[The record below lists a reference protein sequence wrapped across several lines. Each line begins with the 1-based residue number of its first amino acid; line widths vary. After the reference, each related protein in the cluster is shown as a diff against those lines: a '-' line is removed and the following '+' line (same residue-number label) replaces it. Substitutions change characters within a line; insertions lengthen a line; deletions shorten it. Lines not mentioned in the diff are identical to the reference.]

1 MVYSS
6 LFSILT
12 FAVCI
17 ISSVIAILVL
27 QNNHKAHANRC
38 FFALIAS
45 VVVWSA
51 GLALATPASDA
62 ETSEIWRRV
71 SALGWGAFYGIV
83 LHFILIITGRR
94 KLLNKW
100 WFYIL
105 LYFPAAITILSFAI
119 PSGINPMPY
128 QLHRTEFGWSNI
140 AVNNIW
146 DFIFYIYYISYIIT
160 SLVLVLRWG
169 QKSSDKNIKTQS
181 RIIFFSF
188 VSTFVLASITDVL
201 MSAWAVKLPQM
212 APIIMLIPITAIYY
226 AITKYGFIVSEP
238 ITNKA
243 KYLNII
249 ICIILYI
256 GLTFLLSLLSRENVT
271 IKKMNIEPAAL
282 RGIIANLQM
291 FISVYLV
298 IKEDKPGYVAAILL
312 NSFVTILA
320 IIHAI
325 LNASTGPI
333 PGIMSYLGV
342 FLVIVLIIGYKRR
355 TSLHIEKIEEQS
367 KSLKESEKKLHH
379 MAFYDSLTG
388 LPNKAL
394 FINRLDQAIFTAQRN
409 ASLIGVIYIDLDTF
423 KSVNDTMGHTAGDL
437 VLIKIA
443 ERLSSCLRK
452 EDTISRFAGDEFLI
466 QIVNIKKVEDLYK
479 ISDKIL
485 NTFKS
490 VINVGNNEFF
500 ITPSMGVSVYP
511 VDGENSETLIK
522 NADIAMYAAKSNGKN
537 QCVYCSSEMKE
548 DIIKN
553 MKLANSLY
561 RALDNNELL
570 ICYQPQVST
579 ETQEIIGF
587 EALLRWK
594 HNEYGMVPPS
604 VFIPIAEKTGLIK
617 PIGLWVI
624 KTACEQFKSFCNIEN
639 KEVRISINLSVE
651 QLKDRNIA
659 RQISKI
665 LKDTK
670 TDAKSIQIEITES
683 VAFDREPYVLQR
695 IMELKSLGISI
706 SIDDFGTGHSSISR
720 LKAFPIDL
728 IKIDMEF
735 VRGIS
740 SESKKDKAIIKSIIQ
755 IAKNLGIKVM
765 AEGVETEEQFNY
777 LRKKKCDEIQGYYFY
792 KPMTADEIRTIMAG

>member
-1 MVYSS
+1 
-6 LFSILT
+6 
-12 FAVCI
+12 
-17 ISSVIAILVL
+17 
-27 QNNHKAHANRC
+27 
-38 FFALIAS
+38 
-45 VVVWSA
+45 
-51 GLALATPASDA
+51 
-62 ETSEIWRRV
+62 
-71 SALGWGAFYGIV
+71 
-83 LHFILIITGRR
+83 
-94 KLLNKW
+94 
-100 WFYIL
+100 
-105 LYFPAAITILSFAI
+105 
-119 PSGINPMPY
+119 
-128 QLHRTEFGWSNI
+128 
-140 AVNNIW
+140 
-146 DFIFYIYYISYIIT
+146 
-160 SLVLVLRWG
+160 
-169 QKSSDKNIKTQS
+169 
-181 RIIFFSF
+181 
-188 VSTFVLASITDVL
+188 
-201 MSAWAVKLPQM
+201 
-212 APIIMLIPITAIYY
+212 
-226 AITKYGFIVSEP
+226 
-238 ITNKA
+238 
-243 KYLNII
+243 
-249 ICIILYI
+249 
-256 GLTFLLSLLSRENVT
+256 
-271 IKKMNIEPAAL
+271 
-282 RGIIANLQM
+282 
-291 FISVYLV
+291 
-298 IKEDKPGYVAAILL
+298 
-312 NSFVTILA
+312 
-320 IIHAI
+320 
-325 LNASTGPI
+325 
-333 PGIMSYLGV
+333 
-342 FLVIVLIIGYKRR
+342 
-355 TSLHIEKIEEQS
+355 
-367 KSLKESEKKLHH
+367 
-379 MAFYDSLTG
+379 
-388 LPNKAL
+388 
-394 FINRLDQAIFTAQRN
+394 
-409 ASLIGVIYIDLDTF
+409 
-423 KSVNDTMGHTAGDL
+423 
-437 VLIKIA
+437 
-443 ERLSSCLRK
+443 
-452 EDTISRFAGDEFLI
+452 
-466 QIVNIKKVEDLYK
+466 
-479 ISDKIL
+479 
-485 NTFKS
+485 
-490 VINVGNNEFF
+490 
-500 ITPSMGVSVYP
+500 
-511 VDGENSETLIK
+511 
-522 NADIAMYAAKSNGKN
+522 MYAAKSNGKN